1 MKKYNVA
8 IIGLGVGEKVLKTL
22 KNNKKINSIKIFD
35 FNKNKL
41 NRLKKK
47 YSVFAYSKESE
58 IYNDKTINIIYIATY
73 DNYHYLQCKKA
84 LAANKHIFVEKP
96 AFIYEKNAS
105 TFRKLIE
112 KKPDIAFMSN
122 LILRKSPRFIY
133 LKNKIKSGLLGK
145 IYYVEGDYNY
155 GRLKKI
161 THGWRSKIPFYSVTL
176 GGGLHI
182 FDLISWLLDIKVQEV
197 TSYANKITTENSRFK
212 YPDLVT
218 TIFKTNKKIV
228 GKVTSNFGCVYPN
241 FHKLSVYGTKKTF
254 ENSIDIGNFYTKR
267 NADKKIK
274 IKVPY
279 LIKDKSKLFNE
290 MIECIE
296 NKNKRKNIKIETFN
310 ALNICYAVEK
320 SIKNNKKIKIKYF
333 K

>member
-22 KNNKKINSIKIFD
+22 KNNKKLNSIKIFD

-47 YSVFAYSKESE
+47 YSVHAYSKEKD
-58 IYNDKTINIIYIATY
+58 IYKDKSINIIYIATY
-73 DNYHYLQCKKA
+73 DNYHYAQCKKA

-96 AFIYEKNAS
+96 AFLYENHAS

-112 KKPDIAFMSN
+112 KKPGIAFMSN

-182 FDLISWLLDIKVQEV
+182 FDLIIWLLGIKIEEV
-197 TSYANKITTENSRFK
+197 TSYANKISTENTRFK

-218 TIFKTNKKIV
+218 TIFKSDKKVV
-228 GKVTSNFGCVYPN
+228 GKVTSNFGCVFPH

-254 ENSIDIGNFYTKR
+254 ENSIDIGNFYIKR
-267 NADKKIK
+267 NFNKKIK
-274 IKVPY
+274 IKIPY
-279 LIKDKSKLFNE
+279 LIKDKSKLFDE
-290 MIECIE
+290 MIDCIE
-296 NKNKRKNIKIETFN
+296 NKIKRINKKKEIFN
-310 ALNICYAVEK
+310 ALKVCYAVDK
-320 SIKNNKKIKIKYF
+320 SIKSNKKIKIRHL
-333 K
+333 